1 MILNLNIFETPE
13 ILAKELADQ
22 IMGWIENHTDPSFH
36 MALSGGKTPE
46 LLFKALAEKYSDSKL
61 WQIVHFWWVDERMV
75 PPDDPESNYGLVNN
89 VLFAKTII
97 PQANIHR
104 IQGEN
109 DPQEEALGYS
119 KQIQENLPSRNGWPV
134 FDLILLGMGDDGHTA
149 SIFPDQLHLLE
160 SENICEVAIHPQSGQ
175 KRITLT
181 AQTINQAEKVCFVI
195 TGANKAQ
202 RMLEI
207 WTSEKEAKRL
217 PAAYIHPL
225 NDNLAWYI
233 DQAAAGKIADK
244 IPI

>member
-13 ILAKELADQ
+13 ILAEALADQ
-22 IMGWIENHTDPSFH
+22 LMGWIENHTGSSFH
-36 MALSGGKTPE
+36 IALSGGKTPE
-46 LLFKALAEKYSDSKL
+46 LLFKALSDKYPDSEL
-61 WQIVHFWWVDERMV
+61 WHKVHFWWVDERMV
-75 PPDDPESNYGLVNN
+75 PPDDPESNYKLVNR
-89 VLFAKTII
+89 VLFAKIII

-109 DPQEEALGYS
+109 NPQEEALSYS
-119 KQIQENLPSRNGWPV
+119 SQIQQNLPSRNAWPV
-134 FDLILLGMGDDGHTA
+134 FDLVLLGMGDDGHTA

-160 SENICEVAIHPQSGQ
+160 SENICEVAEHPQSGQ

-181 AQTINQAEKVCFVI
+181 AQTINHAEKVCFII
-195 TGANKAQ
+195 TGANKAE

-207 WTSEKEAKRL
+207 WTNEKEAKLL
-217 PAAYIHPL
+217 PAAHIHPV

-233 DQAAAGKIADK
+233 DQAAARKIAGK